1 MATPAQDP
9 LPTVRT
15 FTLWRVFWRSL
26 FLQAAWNP
34 KGMQNVGFAYAIYPA
49 LAELYPDPE
58 RLQAAA
64 ERHLSC
70 FNTHPYAAAAIVGG
84 AIHHEER
91 IARGEQPAESVNAF
105 KRSLMGPLAALGD
118 GFFWFSLRPAMGA
131 LAALLSLVVGFW
143 GALFY
148 FAAYNA
154 VHLLLRARF
163 FVAGRR
169 MGDEVV
175 AAVAASRLPFFG
187 ERLRGLA
194 AASAGAI
201 AGLASLS
208 FPPDFLGLW
217 SAVGAWGL
225 FLAAYLL
232 LAKGASPYALVYG
245 AAALALF
252 TGLVF

>member
-1 MATPAQDP
+1 MDPANVTGP
-9 LPTVRT
+9 RVGTR
-15 FTLWRVFWRSL
+15 TLWRVFMRSL

-34 KGMQNVGFAYAIYPA
+34 KGMQNVGFAYALYPA

-58 RLQAAA
+58 RLEEAA
-64 ERHLSC
+64 ERHLCC

-91 IARGEQPAESVNAF
+91 IARGEEPPEAVNAF
-105 KRSLMGPLAALGD
+105 KQSLMGPLAALGD
-118 GFFWFSLRPAMGA
+118 GFFWFSLRPATGA
-131 LAALLSLVVGFW
+131 LAALIALATGFW

-148 FAAYNA
+148 LVAYNA
-154 VHLLLRARF
+154 VHLALRARF
-163 FVAGRR
+163 FLAGRR

-175 AAVAASRLPFFG
+175 AAIAASRLPFFG
-187 ERLRGLA
+187 ERLRALA
-194 AASAGAI
+194 AASAGAA
-201 AGLASLS
+201 AGLASLGA
-208 FPPDFLGLW
+208 PRDLPAVW
-217 SAVGAWGL
+217 AAVGAWGL

-252 TGLVF
+252 CGLVF